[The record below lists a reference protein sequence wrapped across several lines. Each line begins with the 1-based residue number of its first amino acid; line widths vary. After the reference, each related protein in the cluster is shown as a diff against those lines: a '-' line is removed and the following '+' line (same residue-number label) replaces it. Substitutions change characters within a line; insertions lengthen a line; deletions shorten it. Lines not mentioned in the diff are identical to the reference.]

1 MTTELPAPEVNP
13 TTPQPAGRL
22 LWRDLAVGTAV
33 EAEEAVVALLAALRR
48 RTVTPAR
55 QSGDLAADLVT
66 AVRRRIA
73 ETAERGATEQ
83 LRLRQQA
90 VQLRDRVAA
99 TAAASPVVDRV
110 VDVQVDRVLRPLVV
124 AVLDDVLAL
133 LEREPER
140 IQALIR
146 GQREGMVDEL
156 VGRIRTGAAAG
167 DTAVDRWTAR
177 VLRRNRQPAPAV
189 DL

>member
-1 MTTELPAPEVNP
+1 MTTELPALQVETPNP
-13 TTPQPAGRL
+13 PDAGRL
-22 LWRDLAVGTAV
+22 SWRDFAVGTAV
-33 EAEEAVVALLAALRR
+33 EAEEAVVALLAAVRR
-48 RTVTPAR
+48 RTVAPAQ
-55 QSGDLAADLVT
+55 QSGDRAADLVT
-66 AVRRRIA
+66 AARRRIA
-73 ETAERGATEQ
+73 ETAERGAAEQ
-83 LRLRQQA
+83 VRARQRA
-90 VQLRDRVAA
+90 VRLRDRIAA
-99 TAAASPVVDRV
+99 AAAASPVLDRV

-124 AVLDDVLAL
+124 AVLDDVLGL

-189 DL
+189 DI